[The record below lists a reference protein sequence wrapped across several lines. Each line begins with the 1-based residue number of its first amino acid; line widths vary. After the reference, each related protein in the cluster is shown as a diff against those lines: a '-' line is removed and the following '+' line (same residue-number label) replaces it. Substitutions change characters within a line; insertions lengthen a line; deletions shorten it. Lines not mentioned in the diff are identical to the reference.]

1 MPSFKPKSTKKI
13 KICKKYTTTLD
24 GKHKEF
30 ISEFSKN
37 ECDII
42 PKLKL
47 EKYQL
52 KTQLT
57 ENTKLPI
64 EQIMDIKDRIVEI
77 NETIKE
83 LNRNK
88 KKYLLDNSK
97 YVFEYFENKKNITN
111 VDVATS
117 ANINTGSNT
126 NTTNTNTNTNNT
138 NNTTKNQLLINFF
151 KIQNTS
157 IDNSLNNNNNNN
169 NNSNNNEQSQ
179 STENVNKNIVQKY
192 LCNIDES
199 FLDMNSFV
207 RVTDICQNC
216 YKGELIPLDDE
227 GVLIC
232 NLCAVNI
239 PYLIEN
245 EKPSYKEP
253 PKEVCFYAYKKI
265 NHFKE
270 ILAQFQGKET
280 TQIPNDVIDQIHLQI
295 KKERISLDHLTHHKT
310 KEILKKLG
318 FNKYYE
324 HIAFIKNKLGIKPPI
339 FSPELEETLCN
350 LFMETQAPY
359 AKTCPDYRVNFLN
372 YYYVLFKF
380 CELLGEEQYLD
391 SIPLLKD
398 REKLIEQDE
407 TWKKMCIE
415 LNWEFIATV

>member
-1 MPSFKPKSTKKI
+1 MPSFKPKTTKKI
-13 KICKKYTTTLD
+13 KVSKKYTTTLD

-30 ISEFSKN
+30 INEFSKN
-37 ECDII
+37 ETEII
-42 PKLKL
+42 PTLKL
-47 EKYQL
+47 EKKQL
-52 KTQLT
+52 KLQLL
-57 ENTKLPI
+57 NNSDLLI
-64 EQIMDIKDRIVEI
+64 EQVMDIRDRIKEI
-77 NETIKE
+77 SETIKE
-83 LNRNK
+83 LQTQK

-111 VDVATS
+111 IDTISTS
-117 ANINTGSNT
+117 TEPKIKQH
-126 NTTNTNTNTNNT
+126 NN
-138 NNTTKNQLLINFF
+138 TKNQLLINFF
-151 KIQNTS
+151 KIQNTNPEKDCLEKS
-157 IDNSLNNNNNNN
+157 I
-169 NNSNNNEQSQ
+169 EKG
-179 STENVNKNIVQKY
+179 TENVNKNIVQKY
-192 LCNIDES
+192 LCNIDET

-207 RVTDICQNC
+207 NHSDICQYC

-232 NLCAVNI
+232 NICAVNI

-280 TQIPNDVIDQIHLQI
+280 TQIPDDVIEQIQMQI
-295 KKERISLDHLTHHKT
+295 KKERISLEQLNHYKT

-339 FSPELEETLCN
+339 FSPELEDTLCN
-350 LFMETQAPY
+350 LFMEIQAPY

-380 CELLGEEQYLD
+380 CELLGEEQYLVI
-391 SIPLLKD
+391 IPLLKD

-415 LNWEFIATV
+415 LDWEFIATV

>member
-1 MPSFKPKSTKKI
+1 MPSFKPKSNKKI
-13 KICKKYTTTLD
+13 RVCKKYTTTLD

-30 ISEFSKN
+30 INEFSKN
-37 ECDII
+37 EIDTI
-42 PKLKL
+42 PKLKQ
-47 EKYQL
+47 EKVDLQKKIEGL
-52 KTQLT
+52 DKTA
-57 ENTKLPI
+57 NI
-64 EQIMDIKDRIVEI
+64 EQIMDMKDRVNEI
-77 NETIKE
+77 NELIKE
-83 LNRNK
+83 LKAK
-88 KKYLLDNSK
+88 KNNYFLDNSK
-97 YVFEYFENKKNITN
+97 FIFEYFENKKNI
-111 VDVATS
+111 
-117 ANINTGSNT
+117 
-126 NTTNTNTNTNNT
+126 NNT
-138 NNTTKNQLLINFF
+138 DTLSTNKPTTSKNQMLFNFF
-151 KIQNTS
+151 KIQS
-157 IDNSLNNNNNNN
+157 DNQDTNATI
-169 NNSNNNEQSQ
+169 
-179 STENVNKNIVQKY
+179 TENRNKNIVQKY
-192 LCNIDES
+192 LSNIDET
-199 FLDMNSFV
+199 FIDMNSFV
-207 RVTDICQNC
+207 RSTDICQHC
-216 YKGELIPLDDE
+216 FKGELIPLDDE

-232 NLCAVNI
+232 NACAVNI

-280 TQIPNDVIDQIHLQI
+280 TQIPDEVIDQIHLQI
-295 KKERISLDHLTHHKT
+295 KKERISLEHLTHYKT

-324 HIAFIKNKLGIKPPI
+324 HIAFIKNKLGIKPPV

-350 LFMETQAPY
+350 LFMETQSPY

-407 TWKKMCIE
+407 TWKKMCVE
-415 LNWEFIATV
+415 LDWEFIATV